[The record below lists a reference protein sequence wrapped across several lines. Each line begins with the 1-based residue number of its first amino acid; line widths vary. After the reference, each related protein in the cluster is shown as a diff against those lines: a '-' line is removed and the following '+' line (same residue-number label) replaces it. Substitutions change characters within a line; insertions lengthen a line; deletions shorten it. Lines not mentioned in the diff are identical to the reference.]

1 MRRAVAASALLFAI
15 FPLLAGCWDKNELTN
30 WGYVQAAAI
39 DRAPDGRIRLTTQIY
54 KPGSPE
60 AQTAGAAK
68 SGSFLNLTNV
78 SDTVSEA
85 AAQISGRLGRNLQ
98 WSHMRALLL
107 SEDFARN
114 RSIGDVLDFF
124 SRSQGPRGATSV
136 FIATGEAGSF
146 LEIKPLIE
154 STIGQQL
161 KTVEQTTGSQL
172 GTANRLTLLD
182 LSIMAETPSPTADL
196 IPRIGLSNGK
206 PILALING
214 LSVLR
219 FPEGTISDPIPL
231 SLAPYVLMLRGQF
244 KGGIIQMPCRG
255 QNGEPNGKSDAF
267 LVTSAR
273 SRTSVS
279 SRKGEP
285 AIRIL
290 LKMKGKASEFNCSRT
305 TSEQENRV
313 FLNRLR
319 QEVKTGLEESMAL
332 IRARKADVIHAGEY
346 AQRRHPRLWKSWSE
360 DWAEAFSRSGF
371 EADIR
376 IMMTDTGMDAGEPF
390 VVPPSPDKK

>member
-1 MRRAVAASALLFAI
+1 MKRGVLASALLFAI
-15 FPLLAGCWDKNELTN
+15 VPLLAGCWDKNELTN

-54 KPGSPE
+54 KPGGPE
-60 AQTAGAAK
+60 SQSAGAAK

-85 AAQISGRLGRNLQ
+85 AAQISSRLGRNLQ
-98 WSHMRALLL
+98 WSHMRALLIG
-107 SEDFARN
+107 ENFVRN

-124 SRSQGPRGATSV
+124 SRSQGPRGSISV
-136 FIATGEAGSF
+136 FVASGEADSF
-146 LEIKPLIE
+146 LKIKPLIE
-154 STIGQQL
+154 NTIGQQL
-161 KTVEQTTGSQL
+161 KTVEQTTSGQL

-182 LSIMAETPSPTADL
+182 LDIMAKTPTPTAEL
-196 IPRIGLSNGK
+196 IPRVELSNGK
-206 PILALING
+206 PDLAQISG

-219 FPEGTISDPIPL
+219 FPEGTIADSIPL

-244 KGGIIQMPCRG
+244 KEGIIQMPCRG
-255 QNGEPNGKSDAF
+255 QDGKPNGKSDAF
-267 LVTSAR
+267 LVTSAH
-273 SRTSVS
+273 SKVSIS
-279 SRKGEP
+279 SRKGDP

-305 TSEQENRV
+305 TSEQENRK

-319 QEVKTGLEESMAL
+319 QEVKTNLKECMSL
-332 IRARKADVIHAGEY
+332 IRARKADVIRAGEY
-346 AQRRHPRLWKSWSE
+346 AHRHHPSLWKSWSD
-360 DWAEAFSRSGF
+360 DWAEAFSRSSF
-371 EADIR
+371 DADVR

-390 VVPPSPDKK
+390 VVPPSPDKR